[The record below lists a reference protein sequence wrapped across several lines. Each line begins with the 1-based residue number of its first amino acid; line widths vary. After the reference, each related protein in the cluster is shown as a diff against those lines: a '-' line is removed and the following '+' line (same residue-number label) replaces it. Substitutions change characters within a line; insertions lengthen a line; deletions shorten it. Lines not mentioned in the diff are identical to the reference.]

1 MAAPVVIVGSGLA
14 GWTVARELRK
24 LDAAVPIVLVT
35 ASPGH
40 FYAKPT
46 LSNALALARTPAQ
59 IVTTPAEQMA
69 TASGVT
75 LLAETTVTGIDAVA
89 HTLSLSDGQT
99 LAYRDLVLANG
110 AQPIVLPM
118 AGNAAQR
125 VYRVNHLEDF
135 HGSLRSLHRVNRDSR
150 YQTRNP
156 QELESCLER
165 DSNPHR
171 RAG

>member
-118 AGNAAQR
+118 AGNAAHHERFALSETLERLRDR
-125 VYRVNHLEDF
+125 VEVALAVVVGVARVVGERFDRHSEVSKVRVNL
-135 HGSLRSLHRVNRDSR
+135 V
-150 YQTRNP
+150 
-156 QELESCLER
+156 
-165 DSNPHR
+165 
-171 RAG
+171 